1 MKDHPFKNFKRQ
13 IHCV

>member
-1 MKDHPFKNFKRQ
+1 MTDHPFKKFKRQ